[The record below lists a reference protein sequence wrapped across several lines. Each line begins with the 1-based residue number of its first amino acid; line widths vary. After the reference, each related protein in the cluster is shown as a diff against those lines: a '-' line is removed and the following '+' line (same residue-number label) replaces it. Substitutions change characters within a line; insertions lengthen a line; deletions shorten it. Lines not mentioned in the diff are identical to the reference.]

1 MISKSTTQWEK
12 EESCH
17 SQAEWRVR
25 NKMLNRI
32 HKDCIVDGY
41 KNARIYKKAFN
52 SWQGIKK
59 LLENVMGWIA
69 SSQKYVEFLTPCTCD
84 YDLIWK

>member
-1 MISKSTTQWEK
+1 
-12 EESCH
+12 
-17 SQAEWRVR
+17 
-25 NKMLNRI
+25 MLNRI

-59 LLENVMGWIA
+59 LLENVMG
-69 SSQKYVEFLTPCTCD
+69 
-84 YDLIWK
+84 